1 MRRSLLA
8 FVQATCLFLIALVL
22 WAGSERWGEWRLVS
36 QHLDCLSPLTYG
48 YDIANTN
55 NSIVNSYSN
64 GDQNSSVH
72 PGDSSDVALPGH
84 LIPYVQAILHPANT
98 TLPILE
104 CPSLATSRYEYL
116 QADTSSRAD
125 HYYEL
130 KYFFALDLRQSIG
143 VVPRLLGSIVEAIKF
158 LGPASCALSI
168 VEGNSED
175 DGTYEVLR
183 ALRPEMERLG
193 IAYYALQ
200 SSAIDPAAGDRIAK
214 LAQLRNMAL
223 LPLISPSSVPAS
235 ALSSSSSSTTW
246 PTGSASTS
254 IIFLNDV
261 APCVTDILELVHQR
275 LFQSAH
281 MTCGMD
287 WTYVGRDPTFYDV
300 VSNFICCCTPYLA
313 CLVSV
318 EGTFISL
325 STGTCTQYLLLE
337 NVAQS
342 LFLLESSLGFICEEE
357 K

>member
-1 MRRSLLA
+1 M
-8 FVQATCLFLIALVL
+8 
-22 WAGSERWGEWRLVS
+22 
-36 QHLDCLSPLTYG
+36 
-48 YDIANTN
+48 
-55 NSIVNSYSN
+55 
-64 GDQNSSVH
+64 H

-104 CPSLATSRYEYL
+104 CPSIDTSRYEYL
-116 QADTSSRAD
+116 QADTPSRAD

-130 KYFFALDLRQSIG
+130 KYFFAIDLRHSIG
-143 VVPRLLGSIVEAIKF
+143 VVPRLLGSVVEAIKL
-158 LGPASCALSI
+158 LGPATCALSI

-325 STGTCTQYLLLE
+325 
-337 NVAQS
+337 
-342 LFLLESSLGFICEEE
+342 
-357 K
+357 

>member
-48 YDIANTN
+48 YDIAND
-55 NSIVNSYSN
+55 SIVTGYSD
-64 GDQNSSVH
+64 GQHNSSEH

-84 LIPYVQAILHPANT
+84 LVPYVQAILHPANT

-104 CPSLATSRYEYL
+104 CPSLDTSRYEYL
-116 QADTSSRAD
+116 QADAPSKAD

-193 IAYYALQ
+193 IAYYATMHSSRARSTRQ
-200 SSAIDPAAGDRIAK
+200 PGTGSRSWRSSA
-214 LAQLRNMAL
+214 
-223 LPLISPSSVPAS
+223 
-235 ALSSSSSSTTW
+235 TW
-246 PTGSASTS
+246 
-254 IIFLNDV
+254 
-261 APCVTDILELVHQR
+261 R
-275 LFQSAH
+275 
-281 MTCGMD
+281 
-287 WTYVGRDPTFYDV
+287 
-300 VSNFICCCTPYLA
+300 CCP
-313 CLVSV
+313 
-318 EGTFISL
+318 
-325 STGTCTQYLLLE
+325 
-337 NVAQS
+337 
-342 LFLLESSLGFICEEE
+342 
-357 K
+357 